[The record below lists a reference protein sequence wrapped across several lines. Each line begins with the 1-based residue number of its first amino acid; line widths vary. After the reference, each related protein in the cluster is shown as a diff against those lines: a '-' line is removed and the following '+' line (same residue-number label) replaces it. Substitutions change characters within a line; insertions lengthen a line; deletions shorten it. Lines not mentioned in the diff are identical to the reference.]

1 MSKSFAN
8 VRLSREL
15 AKLQSESDKLDG
27 IIIENPSD
35 LMCWNAKISG
45 PPNTPFEKGV
55 FDIVLKF
62 DSDYPVKPPSV
73 KFITP
78 MFHPNIYRDGK
89 ICVDILQSSEWTPAQ
104 NVRTILVSIMSLLM
118 DPNPSSPANRE
129 AADLYN
135 KDKKAYGQKVID
147 FIEANKQPNSTSK

>member
-1 MSKSFAN
+1 MAKTFAN

-15 AKLQSESDKLDG
+15 LKLQSDTDKLDG
-27 IIIENPSD
+27 IIIETPQD
-35 LMCWNAKISG
+35 LMVWNAQIYG
-45 PPNTPFEKGV
+45 PPNTPFEKGI
-55 FDIVLKF
+55 FNIILKF

-73 KFITP
+73 KFLTP

-104 NVRTILVSIMSLLM
+104 NIRTILISIMSLLM

-129 AADLYN
+129 AAELYN
-135 KDKKAYGQKVID
+135 KNREEYNNRVID
-147 FIEANKQPNSTSK
+147 FIEINKNKTI